1 LFDEAVCEEVSTTAT
16 AALKRTCVDDHGRKS
31 RGAQLTPM
39 IVVVSLPI
47 TIFASFLDTWDLR
60 IYVYRE
66 RDEHVPLTAW
76 RLPEMRSGKKGKN
89 GPSAGARQRRQRG
102 RKLEAGYIA
111 TGGSTTLRSYAVG
124 GLPLINHI
132 LRRMRL
138 QEILD
143 EQLPADDPRVK
154 LPTSRALLVLVRNV
168 LMSREPI
175 YGVAEW
181 AQRYAP
187 DLLDLWP
194 EELEYLT
201 DDCLGRCLAR
211 FFESVGPSLVLA
223 VVRQVISEFRVRLD
237 ELHNDSTTVTFYGA
251 YAEAEEEGRR
261 RGRPTHAITWGHN
274 KDHRPDLKQLL
285 YILTVSDDGGV
296 PVYFTSAS
304 GNVVDDKTH
313 CQTWDLLRELV
324 QRPDFLYVADCKLAT
339 TDNMNYIAQRGG
351 RFVSVLPRSRKE
363 DTQFRERLRQTPQ
376 TVTWQH
382 LYDVTD
388 QDERLLDRFQVCADE
403 AVSAEGYRLLWFQ
416 STRKAELDATT
427 RSRRIQRALAELSE
441 LRDRVH
447 GPRTRFRQ
455 RQKVEDAVQKILEE
469 RSVERWVKVQIDER
483 QQATYR
489 QTRPGRPN
497 KHTPYRKQVTTR
509 YTFSWQIDTV
519 ALMAEES
526 TDGVFPLISNAPEMD
541 AEQLLRAYKR
551 QPIIEKR
558 FSQLKT
564 EFAVTPVHLKEV
576 SRIQGLLAVYFLALL
591 VQTLLE
597 RELRQAMERQ
607 DVSSLPLYPEGRPCQ
622 RPTAARVLE
631 AFGNVQRHVLTR
643 ADGHDEFLITELS
656 PLQRKILRLLGISPD
671 SYGR

>member
-1 LFDEAVCEEVSTTAT
+1 MA
-16 AALKRTCVDDHGRKS
+16 
-31 RGAQLTPM
+31 
-39 IVVVSLPI
+39 
-47 TIFASFLDTWDLR
+47 
-60 IYVYRE
+60 
-66 RDEHVPLTAW
+66 
-76 RLPEMRSGKKGKN
+76 SGKKRKN
-89 GPSAGARQRRQRG
+89 GPASGSQQRRQRAD
-102 RKLEAGYIA
+102 KLEAGYIA
-111 TGGSTTLRSYAVG
+111 TGPSTTLRSYAVG
-124 GLPLINHI
+124 GLPIINHI

-138 QEILD
+138 GEILD

-201 DDCLGRCLAR
+201 DDRLGRCLGR
-211 FFESVGPSLVLA
+211 FFESVGPSLIFA
-223 VVRQVISEFRVRLD
+223 VVRQVIREFGVCLD
-237 ELHNDSTTVTFYGA
+237 QLHNDSTTVTFFGA
-251 YAEAEEEGRR
+251 YAEAEAEGRR

-324 QRPDFLYVADCKLAT
+324 ERPDFLYVADCKLAT
-339 TDNMNYIAQRGG
+339 TENMNYIAQRGG
-351 RFVSVLPRSRKE
+351 RSVSVLPRSRKE

-376 TVTWQH
+376 AVTWQH

-388 QDERLLDRFQVCADE
+388 QDGRVLDRIQVCRDE
-403 AVSAEGYRLLWFQ
+403 AVSAEGYRLLWFR
-416 STRKAELDATT
+416 SSRKAELDAAT

-441 LRDRVH
+441 LRERVH

-455 RQKVEDAVQKILEE
+455 WEKVEDAVQKILDKF
-469 RSVERWVKVQIDER
+469 SVERWVKVQIEELR
-483 QQATYR
+483 QATYH
-489 QTRPGRPN
+489 QARPGRPN
-497 KHTPYRKQVTTR
+497 KDTPYRKQVTTR

-519 ALMAEES
+519 ALTAEEP
-526 TDGVFPLISNAPEMD
+526 TDGVFPLISNSREMD

-564 EFAVTPVHLKEV
+564 EFAVAPVYLKEV

-607 DVSSLPLYPEGRPCQ
+607 YVASLPLYPEGRPCR
-622 RPTAARVLE
+622 RPTTARVLE
-631 AFGNVQRHVLTR
+631 AFENVQRHVLTR
-643 ADGHDEFLITELS
+643 PDGHEEFLITELT
-656 PLQRKILRLLGISPD
+656 PLQRQILKLLNIPPD
-671 SYGR
+671 TYGC